1 MKDKLSRKIMT
12 EFVGSGAK
20 IYSYLIVDDG
30 REKEKEKDASY
41 REN

>member
-20 IYSYLIVDDG
+20 IYSYLIDDG